1 LKRCTPIY
9 LPTAQINPRDL
20 FPVIISLSVAT
31 MKEVHHAGH
40 QTLDLQADYNKEK
53 GKPNKSLE
61 ILVLTLQSIVL
72 DTAYKNYTNGAQ
84 YKHHVVI

>member
-1 LKRCTPIY
+1 
-9 LPTAQINPRDL
+9 
-20 FPVIISLSVAT
+20 

-84 YKHHVVI
+84 YKHHVVIWGLLTFYLKAFFWAWDIVFPVSAKHTYV